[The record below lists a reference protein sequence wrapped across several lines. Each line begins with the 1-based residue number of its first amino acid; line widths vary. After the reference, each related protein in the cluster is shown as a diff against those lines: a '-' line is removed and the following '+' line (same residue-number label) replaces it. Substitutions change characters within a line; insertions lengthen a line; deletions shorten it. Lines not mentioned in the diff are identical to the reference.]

1 MAGPATSAAD
11 VDWLAVG
18 VGVSLGD
25 VVAADGVVADGDGV
39 VEDSAADGE
48 ALDAD
53 AAVAIEVVLAA
64 GAAPGGQPA
73 GQSLGGHRADG
84 GNFVGTHRR
93 RTDLQ
98 FRHAGLG
105 QPARDRQLLRRRKS
119 HTRGLLPVAECGV
132 DKLDAGDS

>member
-64 GAAPGGQPA
+64 GAAPVV
-73 GQSLGGHRADG
+73 DG
-84 GNFVGTHRR
+84 PH
-93 RTDLQ
+93 
-98 FRHAGLG
+98 
-105 QPARDRQLLRRRKS
+105 PARKVSATTAIPATSRAMGLRTITTPS
-119 HTRGLLPVAECGV
+119 SGV
-132 DKLDAGDS
+132 DTW

>member
-53 AAVAIEVVLAA
+53 AAVARKGSATTAI
-64 GAAPGGQPA
+64 PA
-73 GQSLGGHRADG
+73 TSRAMG
-84 GNFVGTHRR
+84 L
-93 RTDLQ
+93 RTITTPSS
-98 FRHAGLG
+98 G
-105 QPARDRQLLRRRKS
+105 
-119 HTRGLLPVAECGV
+119 VA
-132 DKLDAGDS
+132 SS